1 MCCSLT
7 TVLVIIA
14 MDSLYMVIFH
24 YICGVFAL
32 CGYQIKKAA
41 EISKSDIEGGTFE
54 NGNKKD
60 LFRRCVMTHYEAIK
74 FYDYMNDST
83 RTSYLFQVGLN
94 MLGITSTAVQAV
106 MNFDRPEEAFR
117 IIMFLLG
124 QQFHLYTLS
133 LPGQVL
139 MDRSFELSNDIYC
152 SKWHEIPVKFQKVLH
167 IMLIRSSKP
176 CRLSAGGL
184 YEMNIENFGTI
195 FKTCM
200 SYFTILLSLREKLI
214 FLTAIQRNNR
224 NRDVSVYDIPDYKV
238 LKKFLK
244 LSGLDPYQEDA
255 ISTITT
261 YFMICSVIGMVIPT
275 FLGFYTSVLEKDMD
289 QMFESVPYLT
299 ASSACIVK
307 ILNVHLNKSNFRKLL
322 NLVVKEWEQLK
333 DNDELEPLEKLTKRA
348 SYVAN
353 LYRNCLLWS
362 MVIFLSLTILPS
374 VLDVVLPLNETRPRE
389 QLFNVNYLVFDG
401 EDYYYFVYLQLG
413 WSTFVCVIIIGT
425 VDSLYIIVIHHS
437 SGMFVVCGKQFQKAT
452 EMADMTDGNEQ
463 FNRFRR
469 CIISHTNALQ
479 FYEILNETSTTSYLF
494 QVGINMIGIS
504 VTAVQVVLCLD
515 RPDEATK
522 ATVHL
527 VSKQFHLFIISLPG
541 QVLLDHCAELATNIY
556 CSKWYKAPVRIR
568 KMIQIM
574 QMRSSKP
581 CALSAGGLYE
591 MSIENFGNT
600 MKTCMSYVTMLLSFK
615 E

>member
-1 MCCSLT
+1 MQYQSCCRWLKTDFS
-7 TVLVIIA
+7 
-14 MDSLYMVIFH
+14 Y
-24 YICGVFAL
+24 
-32 CGYQIKKAA
+32 
-41 EISKSDIEGGTFE
+41 SDTKMLQ
-54 NGNKKD
+54 NK
-60 LFRRCVMTHYEAIK
+60 
-74 FYDYMNDST
+74 
-83 RTSYLFQVGLN
+83 
-94 MLGITSTAVQAV
+94 
-106 MNFDRPEEAFR
+106 
-117 IIMFLLG
+117 
-124 QQFHLYTLS
+124 
-133 LPGQVL
+133 
-139 MDRSFELSNDIYC
+139 
-152 SKWHEIPVKFQKVLH
+152 
-167 IMLIRSSKP
+167 
-176 CRLSAGGL
+176 
-184 YEMNIENFGTI
+184 
-195 FKTCM
+195 
-200 SYFTILLSLREKLI
+200 
-214 FLTAIQRNNR
+214 R

-238 LKKFLK
+238 LRKYLK

-255 ISTITT
+255 ISTIIT
-261 YFMICSVIGMVIPT
+261 YVAICSLLGMVIPT
-275 FLGFYTSVLEKDMD
+275 FLGFYSSILEKDMD

-299 ASSACIVK
+299 ASSASIVK

-333 DNDELEPLEKLTKRA
+333 DNDELKPLEKLTKRA
-348 SYVAN
+348 SNIAN
-353 LYRNCLLWS
+353 IYRSCLVSS
-362 MVIFLSLTILPS
+362 MIIFLLLTILPS
-374 VLDVVLPLNETRPRE
+374 FLDVVLPLNETRPRE
-389 QLFNVNYLVFDG
+389 QLFNVNYLFFDG
-401 EDYYYFVYLQLG
+401 ENYYYSVYLQLA
-413 WSTFVCVIIIGT
+413 WSMVVCVTIIAT
-425 VDSLYIIVIHHS
+425 VDSLYIIIIHHA

-504 VTAVQVVLCLD
+504 VTAVQVVLSLD

-522 ATVHL
+522 AGVHL
-527 VSKQFHLFIISLPG
+527 VSKQFHLFVISLPG

-556 CSKWYKAPVRIR
+556 CSEWYKAPVRIR

-574 QMRSSKP
+574 QMRSSKM